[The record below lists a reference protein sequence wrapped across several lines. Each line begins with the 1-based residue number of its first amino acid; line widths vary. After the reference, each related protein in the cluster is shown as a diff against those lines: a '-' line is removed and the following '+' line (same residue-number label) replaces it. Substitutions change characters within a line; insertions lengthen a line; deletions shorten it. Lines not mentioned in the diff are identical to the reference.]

1 MRRDRAWIW
10 HRPPRRAVQSWTGER
25 GIAMVTVLLVGA
37 ALTVMATSAS
47 FLAVRDLRSGAAS
60 NNGVKALGYAEA
72 GLQRFLRELKLGSY
86 GLGAVLKAGCSTP
99 PVQLPE
105 GRIGDGT
112 YSAQLTV
119 FDASTSPQVPPPWT
133 GAASNGGPCGT
144 ARFTPPGPA
153 AKDPWT
159 YAVTATGRSGNAT
172 RVIRAV
178 VTISS
183 SGLPVGVFVNKVN
196 ANGNPSFGN
205 ISLFA
210 NSDVY
215 GREKMTFS
223 GNDLQYTIGDVYGPT
238 APNAS
243 LQIPAAVHSVGAI
256 YMKANGKN
264 TRLHPPTVN
273 CSASQSLW
281 DGSLFGGPILA
292 PPPPPC
298 PSGPYPPTSKFTS
311 ADIVN
316 ITGKSSLPKL
326 TEREY
331 AGMKAAAQATGLYCF
346 IPTSGGP
353 QCTVYNPATSTR
365 VAYTLG
371 TVNSN
376 PIPNT
381 SYVAYFEY
389 APGGDPVSNQR
400 TINWNAAVSPCSDDP
415 ALNNS
420 AVIVVRNGSI
430 QFRSAATMYGNV
442 VVPEGAVDVAGGYT
456 ITGSVIANDLRIRGN
471 GTFRQDACGQRNSPA
486 ATMNVSGGRWSEI
499 DR

>member
-1 MRRDRAWIW
+1 MTRNRAWF
-10 HRPPRRAVQSWTGER
+10 VGGER
-25 GIAMVTVLLVGA
+25 GVAMVTVLLIGA

-47 FLAVRDLRSGAAS
+47 FLAVRDLRSGTAS
-60 NNGVKALGYAEA
+60 TNGVKAVGYAEA

-86 GLGAVLKAGCSTP
+86 GLGSVLKAGCSTP
-99 PVQLPE
+99 PVQLPQ
-105 GRIGDGT
+105 GTIGDGT

-119 FDASTSPQVPPPWT
+119 FDASTTPQVPPPWT
-133 GAASNGGPCGT
+133 GAPTTAGPCGT

-153 AKDPWT
+153 AKEPWT
-159 YAVTATGRSGNAT
+159 YAVTATGQAGNAT
-172 RVIRAV
+172 RVIRSV
-178 VTISS
+178 VTISA
-183 SGLPVGVFVNKVN
+183 SGLPQGVFVNKVN

-223 GNDLQYTIGDVYGPT
+223 GNDMQFTIGDVYGPT
-238 APNAS
+238 VPNAS
-243 LQIPAAVHSVGAI
+243 LPIPAAVHSVGAI
-256 YMKANGKN
+256 YMKANGRN
-264 TRLHPPTVN
+264 TRLHPPIVN
-273 CSASQSLW
+273 CSAPQSLW
-281 DGSLFGGPILA
+281 DGSLFGGPITS
-292 PPPPPC
+292 PPPAPC
-298 PSGPYPPTSKFTS
+298 PPGAYPPTSKFTS
-311 ADIVN
+311 ADMVTIS
-316 ITGKSSLPKL
+316 GKSALPKL
-326 TEREY
+326 GETEY
-331 AGMKAAAQATGLYCF
+331 QAMKAAAQATGLYCF
-346 IPTSGGP
+346 IPTSGAA
-353 QCTVYNPATSTR
+353 QCTVYNPATFAR
-365 VAYTLG
+365 VPYTLG

-389 APGGDPVSNQR
+389 APGGDPVGNQR
-400 TINWNAAVSPCSDDP
+400 TVNWNASVSPCSDDP

-430 QFRSAATMYGNV
+430 AFRSSAAMYGSV

-456 ITGSVIANDLRIRGN
+456 ITGSVLANDLRIRGN

-486 ATMNVSGGRWSEI
+486 ATMEVSGGRWSEV